1 MITLTGGELRQWN
14 DQHIYSCCNY
24 HHHSCYRDPDNNQK
38 CIFNNSIYMSS
49 PCQWWPCILCRIGW
63 PRCPSGSP
71 LDPSLGTRSGASTAR
86 LGCSSTGKPMGMLV
100 KGHHNNYVGHGYP
113 AYSHHDKIP
122 QWWENVSNDEGGNVS
137 VSKTH
142 HTPYTMMNY
151 ILEYMWKPYNIWQL
165 PNEFPNWISH
175 RIRFSHTSYFFTY
188 IVTCGQEDNGSSLNS
203 CTVTSSALGPVPE
216 WLGNEVLEQV
226 GVGDKILY

>member
-1 MITLTGGELRQWN
+1 MVLNTQSYMWDGIGLDGIGYLLGPTLRAPYGANNMITLTGGELRQWN

-86 LGCSSTGKPMGMLV
+86 PGCSSTGKPMGMMV
-100 KGHHNNYVGHGYP
+100 NDYHSDYVGH
-113 AYSHHDKIP
+113 
-122 QWWENVSNDEGGNVS
+122 S
-137 VSKTH
+137 VV
-142 HTPYTMMNY
+142 MMLIRILIKY
-151 ILEYMWKPYNIWQL
+151 II
-165 PNEFPNWISH
+165 F
-175 RIRFSHTSYFFTY
+175 
-188 IVTCGQEDNGSSLNS
+188 
-203 CTVTSSALGPVPE
+203 
-216 WLGNEVLEQV
+216 
-226 GVGDKILY
+226 